1 MSTRR
6 KIMNKYKTRTIEGAL
21 NSLIGNCPV
30 IMITGPR
37 QVGKTTLLNHLV
49 ATSSEKINYV
59 SLDNLLIRNQAIEDP
74 ELFLRNY
81 ETPLIIDEFQ
91 YAPELLSYIKIKVD
105 NARKNEMFGDG
116 KNVGTL
122 YYLTGSQIFQTMKNV
137 SESLAGRIGILDLYG
152 FSARELEN
160 IEEPLFIPDI
170 NLLKNK
176 KRIQTKTTSEIFEK
190 IINGSYPEVNNS
202 NGKNRE
208 QFYETYIR
216 TYIERDVRQLINI
229 KDENK
234 FFKFVLAV
242 AARTAQEY
250 NAFDIGNDIGVD
262 SKTIDEWISIL
273 KNTNLIYMLQA
284 YSNNN
289 VQKAIKRPKIYFMDT
304 GLACYLTG
312 YLNSETLERS
322 AYNGAIFETYIISEI
337 IKSYTN
343 NGKNPKARLYYY
355 RDTNQKEIDLLVFYD
370 NIVYPVEIKKS
381 ANPGKIAIKNFDVV
395 KKFGVEVGYGI
406 VLCMMENIMAIDEEN
421 YYVPIEY
428 I

>member
-1 MSTRR
+1 ME
-6 KIMNKYKTRTIEGAL
+6 KYKTRTIEKSL
-21 NSLIGNCPV
+21 KSLIDKCPV

-49 ATSSEKINYV
+49 ATSKEKINYI
-59 SLDNLLIRNQAIEDP
+59 SLDNILVRSQAIEDP
-74 ELFLRNY
+74 ELFLRTY
-81 ETPLIIDEFQ
+81 EAPLIIDEFQ

-116 KNVGTL
+116 KEVGTL
-122 YYLTGSQIFQTMKNV
+122 YYLTGSQVFQTMKDV

-152 FSARELEN
+152 FSTRELN
-160 IEEPLFIPDI
+160 GIEESIFIPDI
-170 NLLKNK
+170 NILKNK
-176 KRIQTKTTSEIFEK
+176 ETVTRETTKKIFER
-190 IINGSYPEVNNS
+190 IINGSYPEVNNKA
-202 NGKNRE
+202 GRNRE
-208 QFYETYIR
+208 QFYEDYIR
-216 TYIERDVRQLINI
+216 TYIERDVRKIINI

-234 FFKFVLAV
+234 FVKFISSI

-250 NAFDIGNDIGVD
+250 NAFEIAGDVGID

-273 KNTNLIYMLQA
+273 KNTHLIYMLQS

-289 VQKAIKRPKIYFMDT
+289 IKKVIKRPKIYFMDT

-312 YLNSETLERS
+312 YMSRETLEKS
-322 AYNGAIFETYIISEI
+322 MYNGAIFETYIVSEI

-343 NGKNPKARLYYY
+343 NGKDPRTRLYYY
-355 RDTNQKEIDLLVFYD
+355 RDANQKEIDLLIFYD
-370 NIVYPVEIKKS
+370 NKVYPVEIKKS

-395 KKFGVEVGYGI
+395 KKFDAEVANGI
-406 VLCMMENIMAIDEEN
+406 VLCMMENIIAIDENN

>member
-1 MSTRR
+1 
-6 KIMNKYKTRTIEGAL
+6 MNKYKTRTIEKAL

-30 IMITGPR
+30 IMVTGPR

-49 ATSSEKINYV
+49 ATSEEKINYV
-59 SLDNLLIRNQAIEDP
+59 SLDNLLIRSQAIEDP

-105 NARKNEMFGDG
+105 EARKNEMFNN
-116 KNVGTL
+116 KENVGTM
-122 YYLTGSQIFQTMKNV
+122 YYLTGSQVFQTMKNV

-152 FSARELEN
+152 FSTRELES
-160 IEEPLFIPDI
+160 IDEPIFIPDI

-176 KRIQTKTTSEIFEK
+176 ERLKTRTTNKIFEN
-190 IINGSYPEVNNS
+190 IINGSYPEVNNT
-202 NGKNRE
+202 NGRNRE
-208 QFYETYIR
+208 EFYETYIR

-229 KDENK
+229 KDETK
-234 FFKFVLAV
+234 FLKFISSV

-250 NAFDIGNDIGVD
+250 NAFDIANDIGVN
-262 SKTIDEWISIL
+262 SKTVEEWISIL

-312 YLNSETLERS
+312 YINSETLQKS

-343 NGKNPKARLYYY
+343 NGKDPRTRLFYY
-355 RDTNQKEIDLLVFYD
+355 RDTNQKEIDLLIFYD
-370 NIVYPVEIKKS
+370 NKVYPVEIKKS
-381 ANPGKIAIKNFDVV
+381 ANPGKIALKNFDIVE
-395 KKFGVEVGYGI
+395 KFGAEVGNGI
-406 VLCMMENIMAIDEEN
+406 VLCMMENIIAIDEKN
-421 YYVPIEY
+421 YYIPIEY

>member
-1 MSTRR
+1 
-6 KIMNKYKTRTIEGAL
+6 MNKYKTRTIETSL
-21 NSLIGNCPV
+21 NSLIGKCPV

-49 ATSSEKINYV
+49 ATSNEKINYV
-59 SLDNLLIRNQAIEDP
+59 SLDNLLIRSQAVEDP

-105 NARKNEMFGDG
+105 DTRQKEMFEDG
-116 KNVGTL
+116 QEVGTL
-122 YYLTGSQIFQTMKNV
+122 YYLTGSQVFQTMKNV

-152 FSARELEN
+152 FSTRELEEV
-160 IEEPLFIPDI
+160 EEPIFIPDI
-170 NLLKNK
+170 SLLKNK
-176 KRIQTKTTSEIFEK
+176 QRVQTKLTSKIYEN
-190 IINGSYPEVNNS
+190 IINGSYPEVNNN
-202 NGKNRE
+202 NGRNTE
-208 QFYETYIR
+208 QFYEDYIR

-234 FFKFVLAV
+234 FIKFITSV

-250 NAFDIGNDIGVD
+250 NAFDIANDIGVD

-312 YLNSETLERS
+312 HMSYETLERS

-343 NGKNPKARLYYY
+343 NGKDPSKRLYYY

-370 NIVYPVEIKKS
+370 NTVYPVEIKKS
-381 ANPGKIAIKNFDVV
+381 ANPGKNALKNFEVV
-395 KKFGVEVGYGI
+395 NKFGVEVGNGI
-406 VLCMMENIMAIDEEN
+406 VLCMMENIMAIDEKN

>member
-1 MSTRR
+1 MS
-6 KIMNKYKTRTIEGAL
+6 KYKTRTIEKSLNAL
-21 NSLIGNCPV
+21 IDNCPV
-30 IMITGPR
+30 IMVTGPR

-49 ATSSEKINYV
+49 ETSNKKINYV
-59 SLDNLLIRNQAIEDP
+59 TLDNILIRSQAIEDP
-74 ELFLRNY
+74 ELFLRSY

-116 KNVGTL
+116 KEVGTL
-122 YYLTGSQIFQTMKNV
+122 YYLTGSQVFQTMKNV

-152 FSARELEN
+152 FSNRELEGLG
-160 IEEPLFIPDI
+160 ETAFIPDI
-170 NLLKNK
+170 NLLK
-176 KRIQTKTTSEIFEK
+176 TKERVETKLTSKIFEK
-190 IINGSYPEVNNS
+190 IINGSYPEVNNK
-202 NGKNRE
+202 NGRNRE

-234 FFKFVLAV
+234 FIKFISSV
-242 AARTAQEY
+242 AARTSQEY
-250 NAFDIGNDIGVD
+250 NALDIGNDVGID
-262 SKTIDEWISIL
+262 SKTADEWISIL

-289 VQKAIKRPKIYFMDT
+289 VKKAIKRPKIYFMDT

-312 YLNSETLERS
+312 YMNSETLERS

-337 IKSYTN
+337 VKSYTN
-343 NGKNPKARLYYY
+343 NGKDPRTRLYYY

-370 NIVYPVEIKKS
+370 NKVYPVEIKKS
-381 ANPGKIAIKNFDVV
+381 ANPGKEAVKNFDIVN
-395 KKFGVEVGYGI
+395 KFGVEVGNGI
-406 VLCMMENIMAIDEEN
+406 VLCMMEDILSIDEKN

>member
-1 MSTRR
+1 
-6 KIMNKYKTRTIEGAL
+6 MNKYKTRTIEKSL
-21 NSLIGNCPV
+21 NSLIGKCPV

-49 ATSSEKINYV
+49 ATFTEKINYV

-105 NARKNEMFGDG
+105 NARQNEMFGDR
-116 KNVGTL
+116 KDVGTL
-122 YYLTGSQIFQTMKNV
+122 YYLTGSQVFQTMEDV

-152 FSARELEN
+152 FSTRELESL
-160 IEEPLFIPDI
+160 EETVFIPDI
-170 NLLKNK
+170 KLLKRKERVKTESTNK
-176 KRIQTKTTSEIFEK
+176 IFEK
-190 IINGSYPEVNNS
+190 IINGSYPEVNND
-202 NGKNRE
+202 NGRNRE

-216 TYIERDVRQLINI
+216 TYIERDVRKLINI

-234 FFKFVLAV
+234 FIKFISAV

-250 NAFDIGNDIGVD
+250 NAFDIANDIGVD
-262 SKTIDEWISIL
+262 SKTVDEWISIL

-312 YLNSETLERS
+312 YINGTTLERS

-343 NGKNPKARLYYY
+343 NGIDPRTRLYYY
-355 RDTNQKEIDLLVFYD
+355 RDANQKEIDLLVFYD
-370 NIVYPVEIKKS
+370 NKVYPVEIKKS
-381 ANPGKIAIKNFDVV
+381 ANPGKSALKNFDVV
-395 KKFGVEVGYGI
+395 KKFGVNVGNGT

>member
-1 MSTRR
+1 
-6 KIMNKYKTRTIEGAL
+6 MNKYKTRTIETSL

-49 ATSSEKINYV
+49 ATSKEKINYV
-59 SLDNLLIRNQAIEDP
+59 SLDNLLIRSQAIEDP

-91 YAPELLSYIKIKVD
+91 YAPELLSYIKLKVD
-105 NARKNEMFGDG
+105 SARQNEMFGDG
-116 KNVGTL
+116 KDVGTL
-122 YYLTGSQIFQTMKNV
+122 YYLTGSQVFQTMKDV
-137 SESLAGRIGILDLYG
+137 SESLAGRVGILDLYG
-152 FSARELEN
+152 FSTRELES
-160 IEEPLFIPDI
+160 IEETIFIPDI
-170 NLLKNK
+170 NLLKSK
-176 KRIQTKTTSEIFEK
+176 ERVETKSTSKIYEK
-190 IINGSYPEVNNS
+190 IINGSYPEVNNV
-202 NGKNRE
+202 NGRNRE

-234 FFKFVLAV
+234 FIKFISSV

-250 NAFDIGNDIGVD
+250 NAFDIANDIGID
-262 SKTIDEWISIL
+262 SKTVDEWISIL
-273 KNTNLIYMLQA
+273 KNTNLIFMLQA

-312 YLNSETLERS
+312 YINSETLERS

-343 NGKNPKARLYYY
+343 NGKDPRPRLYYY
-355 RDTNQKEIDLLVFYD
+355 RDTNQREIDLLVFYD
-370 NIVYPVEIKKS
+370 NKVYPVEIKKS
-381 ANPGKIAIKNFDVV
+381 ANPGKVALKNFDIVE
-395 KKFGVEVGYGI
+395 KFGVEVGNGI
-406 VLCMMENIMAIDEEN
+406 VLCMMENIMAIDDNN

-428 I
+428 V

>member
-1 MSTRR
+1 ME
-6 KIMNKYKTRTIEGAL
+6 KYKTRTIERSL
-21 NSLIGNCPV
+21 NNLIGNCPV

-49 ATSSEKINYV
+49 ATSNQKINYV
-59 SLDNLLIRNQAIEDP
+59 SLDNLLIRAQAIEDP
-74 ELFLRNY
+74 ELFLRTY

-91 YAPELLSYIKIKVD
+91 YAPQLLSYIKMKVD
-105 NARKNEMFGDG
+105 SARQNEMFGDG
-116 KNVGTL
+116 KKVGTL
-122 YYLTGSQIFQTMKNV
+122 YYLTGSQVFQTMKNV

-152 FSARELEN
+152 FSEREIEN
-160 IEEPLFIPDI
+160 KEETIFIPDI
-170 NLLKNK
+170 ESLKRK
-176 KRIQTKTTSEIFEK
+176 ERTETKTTSELFER
-190 IINGSYPEVNNS
+190 IINGSYPEVNNEQ
-202 NGKNRE
+202 GRNRE
-208 QFYETYIR
+208 QFYEDYIR
-216 TYIERDVRQLINI
+216 TYIERDVRQLINV

-234 FFKFVLAV
+234 FLKFISSV

-250 NAFDIGNDIGVD
+250 NAADIANDIEVD
-262 SKTIDEWISIL
+262 SKTIDEWVSIL
-273 KNTNLIYMLQA
+273 KNTNLIYMLSS

-312 YLNSETLERS
+312 YMSSETLEKS

-343 NGKNPKARLYYY
+343 NGKDPRTRLYYY
-355 RDTNQKEIDLLVFYD
+355 RDTNQKEIDLLIFYD
-370 NIVYPVEIKKS
+370 NKVYPVEIKKS
-381 ANPGKIAIKNFDVV
+381 ANPGKTAIKNFDIVS
-395 KKFGVEVGYGI
+395 KFGSKMGNGAI
-406 VLCMMENIMAIDEEN
+406 LCMMENIMAIDENN

>member
-1 MSTRR
+1 M
-6 KIMNKYKTRTIEGAL
+6 KKYKSRTIEESL
-21 NSLIGNCPV
+21 NSLIGKCPV

-37 QVGKTTLLNHLV
+37 QVGKTTLLNHL
-49 ATSSEKINYV
+49 ATTSKEKINYV
-59 SLDNLLIRNQAIEDP
+59 SLDNLLVRSQASEDP
-74 ELFLRNY
+74 ELFLRTY
-81 ETPLIIDEFQ
+81 DTPLIIDEFQ

-105 NARKNEMFGDG
+105 KARQNEMFGDG
-116 KNVGTL
+116 KDVGTM
-122 YYLTGSQIFQTMKNV
+122 YYLTGSQVFQTMKNV

-152 FSARELEN
+152 FSTRELN
-160 IEEPLFIPDI
+160 GIEETIFVPDI

-176 KRIQTKTTSEIFEK
+176 KKLKSESTKKIFER
-190 IINGSYPEVNNS
+190 IINGSYPELNNNS
-202 NGKNRE
+202 GRDRE
-208 QFYETYIR
+208 EFYETYIR

-234 FFKFVLAV
+234 FIKFISAV

-250 NAFDIGNDIGVD
+250 NAFDIASDVGVD
-262 SKTIDEWISIL
+262 SKTVDEWISIL

-304 GLACYLTG
+304 GVACYLTG
-312 YLNSETLERS
+312 YINSETLEKS

-343 NGKNPKARLYYY
+343 NGKDPRTRLYYY

-370 NIVYPVEIKKS
+370 NTVYPVEIKKS
-381 ANPGKIAIKNFDVV
+381 ANPGKVAVKNFEIV
-395 KKFGVEVGYGI
+395 KKFGVSIGNGI
-406 VLCMMENIMAIDEEN
+406 VLCMTENIMAIDDNN

-428 I
+428 V

>member
-1 MSTRR
+1 
-6 KIMNKYKTRTIEGAL
+6 MNKYKTRTIEKNL
-21 NSLIGNCPV
+21 NSLIGQSPV
-30 IMITGPR
+30 IMITGAR
-37 QVGKTTLLNHLV
+37 QVGKTTLLNHLRHI
-49 ATSSEKINYV
+49 SNEKINYV
-59 SLDNLLIRNQAIEDP
+59 SLDNLLIRTQAIEDP

-91 YAPELLSYIKIKVD
+91 YAPELLSYIKIKID
-105 NARKNEMFGDG
+105 NARENKMFGDG
-116 KNVGTL
+116 KDVGTL

-152 FSARELEN
+152 FSTRELEN
-160 IEEPLFIPDI
+160 IEEPLFIPNI

-176 KRIQTKTTSEIFEK
+176 ESVQTKSVSEIFEK
-190 IINGSYPEVNNS
+190 IINGSYPEVNNN

-229 KDENK
+229 KNEVK
-234 FFKFVLAV
+234 FIKFISSV

-250 NAFDIGNDIGVD
+250 NAFDIANDIGVD
-262 SKTIDEWISIL
+262 AKTIDEWISIL
-273 KNTNLIYMLQA
+273 KNTHLIYMLQP

-289 VQKAIKRPKIYFMDT
+289 VQKAIKRPKVYFMDT

-312 YLNSETLERS
+312 YINSTTLERS

-337 IKSYTN
+337 VKSYTN
-343 NGKNPKARLYYY
+343 NGKDPQKRLYYY

-370 NIVYPVEIKKS
+370 NKVYPVEIKKS
-381 ANPGKIAIKNFDVV
+381 ANPGKAAFKNFDIVN
-395 KKFGVEVGYGI
+395 KFGVEIGNGI
-406 VLCMMENIMAIDEEN
+406 VLCMTENIMQVEENN

-428 I
+428 V

>member
-1 MSTRR
+1 
-6 KIMNKYKTRTIEGAL
+6 MNKYITRTIESSL
-21 NSLIGNCPV
+21 NSLIGSCPV

-49 ATSSEKINYV
+49 NTSEEKINYV
-59 SLDNLLIRNQAIEDP
+59 SLDNLLVRSQAIEDP

-91 YAPELLSYIKIKVD
+91 YAPQLLSYIKIKID
-105 NARKNEMFGDG
+105 NARQNEMFGDG
-116 KNVGTL
+116 KKAGTL
-122 YYLTGSQIFQTMKNV
+122 YYLTGSQVFETMKDV

-152 FSARELEN
+152 FSIRELEN
-160 IEEPLFIPDI
+160 IRESIFIPDI
-170 NLLKNK
+170 KLLKNK
-176 KRIQTKTTSEIFEK
+176 PKVATKSVSKIYER
-190 IINGSYPEVNNS
+190 IINGSYPEVNNN

-208 QFYETYIR
+208 QFYEDYIR
-216 TYIERDVRQLINI
+216 TYIERDVRKLINI

-234 FFKFVLAV
+234 FIKFISSV

-250 NAFDIGNDIGVD
+250 NAVDIANDIAVD
-262 SKTIDEWISIL
+262 SKTVDEWMSIL
-273 KNTNLIYMLQA
+273 KNTNLIYMLQS
-284 YSNNN
+284 YFNNN

-312 YLNSETLERS
+312 YVNSKTLEIS

-337 IKSYTN
+337 VKSYTN
-343 NGKNPKARLYYY
+343 NGKDPRTRLYYY
-355 RDTNQKEIDLLVFYD
+355 RDTNQKEIDLLIFYD
-370 NIVYPVEIKKS
+370 NKVYPVEIKKS
-381 ANPGKIAIKNFDVV
+381 ANPGKTALKHFDIVN
-395 KKFGVEVGYGI
+395 KFGVEVGNGI
-406 VLCMMENIMAIDEEN
+406 ILCMIENIMAIDEKN